1 VGREGERQ
9 LVQRRVVPDH
19 QHRAD
24 RVVHGAE
31 AAEHR
36 LDPTAVEGLLEMD
49 LDVAREHRE
58 ERSERLAGAQGG
70 RAEDELG
77 RDPLAP
83 NVLGDQDGG
92 LSPRAASGRSRSARS
107 GSSRLD
113 SAWRRMCNHFTKGV
127 FSRESRAN
135 REGHLPFQAEF
146 PSRVSAG
153 QSQGSQHNEERYRLA
168 ALGGPRRRPQS
179 RPYLSRYERSL
190 RPCLEPPSAPSRRII
205 IVLGALNARA
215 ARPSTRV
222 RLFLAIV
229 LGVGLEGLVMLLG
242 DWHDRYPGAAVA
254 AGVLAAAFAGAF
266 GGIWGGLIVAGAG
279 WTLHFFFV
287 ADQSLR
293 ALIALPAWLAVAA
306 LAGWLASSR
315 RRVAQERRLIS
326 GELSA
331 VRDSAAEAI
340 IGIDREGTIVS
351 WNAGAEALYGY
362 DASEAIGQPISR
374 LAPKSM
380 RTLAALRAGERLDVP
395 STEHRHKDGGEIAV
409 SLTVVPTFDGMGG
422 LTGAVLAARDV
433 GEPQRAEAR
442 ERETEAKYRALT
454 EHLPTITY
462 VHPLADR
469 GTPLYVSPQ
478 AGSILGYAADEL
490 LAKPNLFFQLVHE
503 DDRERVSAE
512 IDAAAA
518 GAGPL
523 RSEYRMLSRD
533 GRVVWVRDE
542 ATTVRDD
549 DGKPLYVQGYLLDV
563 SERRTAGEQRES
575 LLAAERAAAAEAL
588 DRQRKLDV
596 LARAGEILA
605 SSPNYQATLRRVAE
619 LAVQDLAD
627 WCVVDLIDDDGA
639 ATRLAAAHSGPGTPP
654 GEEPGPV
661 PEPEVLEVARCGKP
675 ELSETR
681 MCVPLRARGR
691 TLGALT
697 LLTRAPGR
705 SYGADDLSVAQ
716 DLAGMTALTVDNAR
730 LTREVEESA
739 DAAQVLTYV
748 ADGVVLVDQAG
759 TIRLWNPAA
768 EAITGLTPGEV
779 LGRAAA
785 DVIAGW
791 KALADR
797 IPVGAASEPVEPE
810 AFPLETARGERWISI
825 SGVDFFGGIVYAFRD
840 VTDARRLEELKA
852 DFVTTASHELRT
864 PLAAVYGAAQTLR
877 RHDFA
882 LDEAGRNR
890 FVSLI
895 VEESDRLN
903 RIVNEILLANQ
914 LDAGRLDLVWE
925 PFDAGDLVERVV
937 ESFRGHGRPEIRFET
952 LVADSTPLVAADRD
966 RVRQVLVNLVENAT
980 KYSPDGGLVQV
991 GVRPAE
997 GSVCF
1002 YVRDEGLGIP
1012 ADEQSRI
1019 FEKFYRLDPEMTRGI
1034 GGTGLGLYICRELL
1048 ERMGGRIWVES
1059 QEGVGSIFSFELPAA
1074 EPAVPRPAGPGE
1086 SRELSDALR
1095 PSGQNE

>member
-1 VGREGERQ
+1 
-9 LVQRRVVPDH
+9 VP
-19 QHRAD
+19 A
-24 RVVHGAE
+24 
-31 AAEHR
+31 
-36 LDPTAVEGLLEMD
+36 
-49 LDVAREHRE
+49 
-58 ERSERLAGAQGG
+58 LAI
-70 RAEDELG
+70 L
-77 RDPLAP
+77 
-83 NVLGDQDGG
+83 
-92 LSPRAASGRSRSARS
+92 
-107 GSSRLD
+107 
-113 SAWRRMCNHFTKGV
+113 KG
-127 FSRESRAN
+127 
-135 REGHLPFQAEF
+135 
-146 PSRVSAG
+146 
-153 QSQGSQHNEERYRLA
+153 
-168 ALGGPRRRPQS
+168 
-179 RPYLSRYERSL
+179 
-190 RPCLEPPSAPSRRII
+190 
-205 IVLGALNARA
+205 
-215 ARPSTRV
+215 ARPSTRARV
-222 RLFLAIV
+222 SLAVV
-229 LGVGLEGLVMLLG
+229 LGVGLEALVMLLG

-254 AGVLAAAFAGAF
+254 AGLLVATLTGAF
-266 GGIWGGLIVAGAG
+266 GGIWSGLIVAGAG
-279 WTLHFFFV
+279 WTLYFFFV

-293 ALIALPAWLAVAA
+293 GLIALLAWLAVAA

-315 RRVAQERRLIS
+315 RRTAQERRLVS
-326 GELSA
+326 DELSA
-331 VRDSAAEAI
+331 VRDSAGEAM
-340 IGIDREGTIVS
+340 IGTDREGTIVS

-362 DASEAIGQPISR
+362 EASEAIGEPVSF
-374 LAPKSM
+374 LAQGTGAADSIRP
-380 RTLAALRAGERLDVP
+380 LAAVRAGERLDLS
-395 STEHRHKDGGEIAV
+395 STDHRHKDGGELTV
-409 SLTVVPTFDGMGG
+409 SLTVVPIRDGLGEPA
-422 LTGAVLAARDV
+422 GAVLAVRDI

-442 ERETEAKYRALT
+442 QRESEAKYRALT

-469 GTPLYVSPQ
+469 GTLLYVSPQ
-478 AGSILGYAADEL
+478 AGSILGYAADEW

-512 IDAAAA
+512 IAAAAA

-563 SERRTAGEQRES
+563 SERRHAAKEREN

-605 SSPNYQATLRRVAE
+605 SSPNYQATLRRVAD

-627 WCVVDLIDDDGA
+627 WCVVDLIDDDGT
-639 ATRLAAAHSGPGTPP
+639 ATRLAVAHSGPGTPP
-654 GEEPGPV
+654 GEEPGPA
-661 PEPEVLEVARCGKP
+661 PEPEVLGVARRGKP

-691 TLGALT
+691 TLGALM

-705 SYGADDLSVAQ
+705 FYGADDLSVAQ
-716 DLAGMTALTVDNAR
+716 DLAAMTALAVDNAR

-768 EAITGLTPGEV
+768 EAITGLASGEV
-779 LGRAAA
+779 LGRAAGDA
-785 DVIAGW
+785 IDGW

-914 LDAGRLDLVWE
+914 LDAGRLHLVEE

-966 RVRQVLVNLVENAT
+966 HVRQVLVNLVENAI

-1034 GGTGLGLYICRELL
+1034 GGTGLGLYISSELL
-1048 ERMGGRIWVES
+1048 ERMDGRIWVES
-1059 QEGVGSIFSFELPAA
+1059 QEGVGSTFSFELPAA
-1074 EPAVPRPAGPGE
+1074 EPAAARPAAAGE
-1086 SRELSDALR
+1086 SPALTDALR
-1095 PSGQNE
+1095 PAGQEPQPGDG

>member
-1 VGREGERQ
+1 
-9 LVQRRVVPDH
+9 VP
-19 QHRAD
+19 ALATLK
-24 RVVHGAE
+24 GA
-31 AAEHR
+31 
-36 LDPTAVEGLLEMD
+36 
-49 LDVAREHRE
+49 
-58 ERSERLAGAQGG
+58 
-70 RAEDELG
+70 
-77 RDPLAP
+77 
-83 NVLGDQDGG
+83 
-92 LSPRAASGRSRSARS
+92 
-107 GSSRLD
+107 
-113 SAWRRMCNHFTKGV
+113 
-127 FSRESRAN
+127 
-135 REGHLPFQAEF
+135 
-146 PSRVSAG
+146 
-153 QSQGSQHNEERYRLA
+153 
-168 ALGGPRRRPQS
+168 
-179 RPYLSRYERSL
+179 
-190 RPCLEPPSAPSRRII
+190 
-205 IVLGALNARA
+205 A

-222 RLFLAIV
+222 RLLLAIV
-229 LGVGLEGLVMLLG
+229 LGVGLEALVMLLG

-254 AGVLAAAFAGAF
+254 AGVLVAAVAGAF
-266 GGIWGGLIVAGAG
+266 GGIWSGLVVAAAG
-279 WTLHFFFV
+279 WTLYFFFV

-315 RRVAQERRLIS
+315 RRTTQERRLVS

-331 VRDSAAEAI
+331 VRDSAAEAM
-340 IGIDREGTIVS
+340 IGIDREGTIVT
-351 WNAGAEALYGY
+351 WNPGAEGLYGY
-362 DASEAIGQPISR
+362 EASEAIGEPVS
-374 LAPKSM
+374 LLEPKTGDARSM
-380 RTLAALRAGERLDVP
+380 PLAAVQAGERLDVS
-395 STEHRHKDGGEIAV
+395 STEHRHKDGDELVV
-409 SLTVVPTFDGMGG
+409 SFTLVPTRDGGG
-422 LTGAVLAARDV
+422 EPTGAVVAVRDI

-442 ERETEAKYRALT
+442 QRESEAKYRALT

-462 VHPLADR
+462 VHPLGDR
-469 GTPLYVSPQ
+469 GAPIYVSPQ
-478 AGSILGYAADEL
+478 AGSILGYAADEW

-512 IDAAAA
+512 IAAATA

-563 SERRTAGEQRES
+563 SERRHAAKEREN
-575 LLAAERAAAAEAL
+575 LLTAERAAAAEAL

-639 ATRLAAAHSGPGTPP
+639 TTRLAVAHSGPGMPP
-654 GEEPGPV
+654 GEEPGPA
-661 PEPEVLEVARCGKP
+661 PEAEVLEVARLGKT

-716 DLAGMTALTVDNAR
+716 DLAGMTALAVDNAR
-730 LTREVEESA
+730 LTRKVEESA

-748 ADGVVLVDQAG
+748 ADGVALVDQAG

-768 EAITGLTPGEV
+768 EAITGLAAGEV
-779 LGRAAA
+779 LGRAAGDA
-785 DVIAGW
+785 IAGW

-797 IPVGAASEPVEPE
+797 IPVGTASESVEPE

-840 VTDARRLEELKA
+840 VTDAHRLDELKA
-852 DFVTTASHELRT
+852 DFVATASHELRT

-895 VEESDRLN
+895 VEESERLN
-903 RIVNEILLANQ
+903 RIVNDILLANQ
-914 LDAGRLDLVWE
+914 LDAGRLDLVGE
-925 PFDAGDLVERVV
+925 PFDAGDLVQRVV
-937 ESFRGHGRPEIRFET
+937 ESAREHGPPEIRFET
-952 LVADSTPLVAADRD
+952 TVADSTPPVAADRD
-966 RVRQVLVNLVENAT
+966 RVRQVLANLVDNAS
-980 KYSPDGGLVQV
+980 KYSPDGGLVEV
-991 GVRPAE
+991 GARAGE
-997 GSVCF
+997 GVACF

-1019 FEKFYRLDPEMTRGI
+1019 FEKFYRLDPAMTRGI
-1034 GGTGLGLYICRELL
+1034 GGTGLGLYIVNELL
-1048 ERMGGRIWVES
+1048 ERMNGRIWVKS
-1059 QEGVGSIFSFELPAA
+1059 QEGVGSTFFFELPAA
-1074 EPAVPRPAGPGE
+1074 EPASARPATAGE
-1086 SRELSDALR
+1086 SRELSDALH
-1095 PSGQNE
+1095 PSAPGTQPGDE